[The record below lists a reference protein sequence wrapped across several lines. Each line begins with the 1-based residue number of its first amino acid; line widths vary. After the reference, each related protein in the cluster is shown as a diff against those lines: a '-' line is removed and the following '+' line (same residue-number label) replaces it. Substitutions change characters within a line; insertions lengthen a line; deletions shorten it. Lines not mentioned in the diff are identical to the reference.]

1 MRKKILNYTMV
12 GILVIALSAVSVGC
26 KQKIE
31 EITTEAEVTEATE
44 AEVPADEETTEK
56 AGSEEKETTEK
67 AGGKL
72 VADGSTEE
80 TTEKPGKKDDKTTE
94 KPGRTTESTTERE
107 RTTESTTERERT
119 TESTT
124 EHPRTTESTT
134 ESPRTTESTTE
145 ATTEVYEVWVEKIL
159 IEPGYETPIY
169 TTGYECNNCGWQSL
183 SYDAMNEHITNAIL
197 SGNYNCGSFSTC
209 QIQTG
214 TQYHPAFYKYIHH
227 MSDGTSW
234 EDYGYEESGKL
245 GFMKTIAKFIMELL

>member
-1 MRKKILNYTMV
+1 MV

-44 AEVPADEETTEK
+44 AEVTADEETTEK
-56 AGSEEKETTEK
+56 AGREEKETTEK

-107 RTTESTTERERT
+107 RTTESTTESPRT

-159 IEPGYETPIY
+159 QYEAYDEPIY
-169 TTGYECNNCGWQSL
+169 TTGYECNQCRWQTL

-197 SGNYNCGSFSTC
+197 NGQSCGGFSTC
-209 QIQTG
+209 QMITG
-214 TQYHPAFYKYIHH
+214 YVHHHAKYTLIHH
-227 MSDGTSW
+227 MSDGSSWREPW
-234 EDYGYEESGKL
+234 EDPNSSNLKDII
-245 GFMKTIAKFIMELL
+245 KTFISRIF

>member
-1 MRKKILNYTMV
+1 MRKKIFNFTMV

-44 AEVPADEETTEK
+44 AEVTADEETTEK
-56 AGSEEKETTEK
+56 AGREEKETTEK

-159 IEPGYETPIY
+159 QYEAYDEPIY
-169 TTGYECNNCGWQSL
+169 TTGYECNGCHWQSL
-183 SYDAMNEHITNAIL
+183 SYEEMYSHIEGDNI
-197 SGNYNCGSFSTC
+197 SCGSFSTC
-209 QIQTG
+209 QMITG
-214 TQYHPAFYKYIHH
+214 YVHHHAKYTLIHH
-227 MSDGTSW
+227 MSDGSSWREPW
-234 EDYGYEESGKL
+234 EDPNSSNLKDII
-245 GFMKTIAKFIMELL
+245 KTFISRIF